1 MLFVL
6 FCFVCLFLLEYKL
19 MKIFVIDLFP
29 LNSGIAEPLTSMR
42 HNARQWGC
50 TDKFDDFARNQEKT
64 R

>member
-1 MLFVL
+1 
-6 FCFVCLFLLEYKL
+6 